1 MSHPASLYRQDQGK
15 GSVSG
20 KQLPGSTTKMRGT
33 AEVTIQ
39 DQAGHR
45 AEDTY
50 QLTGSDGGAIRGT
63 GYPFDPNTG
72 RVL

>member
-1 MSHPASLYRQDQGK
+1 
-15 GSVSG
+15 
-20 KQLPGSTTKMRGT
+20 MRGT

-39 DQAGHR
+39 DQAGHS

-50 QLTGSDGGAIRGT
+50 QLTGPGGAAIRGT
-63 GYPFDPNTG
+63 GYPFDPETG

>member
-1 MSHPASLYRQDQGK
+1 MNG
-15 GSVSG
+15 G
-20 KQLPGSTTKMRGT
+20 TTELHGT

-39 DQAGHR
+39 DQTGHR

-50 QLTGSDGGAIRGT
+50 ELTGPGGGAIRGT
-63 GYPFDPNTG
+63 GYPFDPDTG